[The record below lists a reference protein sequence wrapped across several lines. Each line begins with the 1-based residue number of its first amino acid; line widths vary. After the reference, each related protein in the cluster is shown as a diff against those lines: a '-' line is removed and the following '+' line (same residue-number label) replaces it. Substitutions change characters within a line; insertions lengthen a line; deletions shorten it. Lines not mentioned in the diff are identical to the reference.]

1 MIESIY
7 GDYQEL
13 RESDTFSS
21 LNKSAELSDW
31 SLLRLATLLGCAG
44 VGVVGVGV
52 GDSDAFQL

>member
-21 LNKSAELSDW
+21 LNKSAELSDS

-52 GDSDAFQL
+52 GDSDAFRL

>member
-13 RESDTFSS
+13 QESDTFSS
-21 LNKSAELSDW
+21 LNKLAELSDS

-52 GDSDAFQL
+52 GDSDAFRL